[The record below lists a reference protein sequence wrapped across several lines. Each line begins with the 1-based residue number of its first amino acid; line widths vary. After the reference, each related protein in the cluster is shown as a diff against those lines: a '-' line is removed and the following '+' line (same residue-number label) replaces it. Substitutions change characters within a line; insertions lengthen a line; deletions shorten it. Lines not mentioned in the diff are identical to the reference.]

1 MKIRVIGTGS
11 WGTALAQVLC
21 DNGEDV
27 ILYGVSRMR
36 LMTSI
41 IIIEIPNILI
51 H

>member
-27 ILYGVSRMR
+27 ILYGVSKDEVDDINNNHRN
-36 LMTSI
+36 SK
-41 IIIEIPNILI
+41 
-51 H
+51 